1 MIPLQSIKNIAFP
14 TKTKEKRM
22 RNSLHSSLY
31 PLFCQKVYHF
41 KFINTRKE
49 KNRPKRNPKCRA
61 GMSHGPL
68 SYIAFVSL
76 YLFLCIL
83 IGSGDGGCCPFLF
96 LPGALHSVLFY
107 PLRCGVYI
115 FCPPS
120 RLTQRVGSY
129 EWLTDRRAPDT
140 GGNGLL
146 RVVKVSS
153 GCAVVT

>member
-22 RNSLHSSLY
+22 RNSLHSCLY

-41 KFINTRKE
+41 NFINTGKE
-49 KNRPKRNPKCRA
+49 KNRAKRNPKCRA

-83 IGSGDGGCCPFLF
+83 IGSGTGDVAPSSSCPGHCIAFCFILFAVVLYFALRLGLPSESGSVVDGHTGTRH
-96 LPGALHSVLFY
+96 G
-107 PLRCGVYI
+107 RE
-115 FCPPS
+115 
-120 RLTQRVGSY
+120 RLKRSNKS
-129 EWLTDRRAPDT
+129 P
-140 GGNGLL
+140 
-146 RVVKVSS
+146 RVVL
-153 GCAVVT
+153 